1 MQCRHRGGRGSV
13 RAADV
18 LAGSGFYS
26 WVAVYLTGQRK
37 KSWMTV
43 WANSVRS
50 ALGGLL
56 RGPDVDVGLAF
67 VAFAALLID
76 PVVSHQVKELT
87 PLAAGLAL
95 IAALPL
101 VLRRRHPLGVLV
113 TIVPLLLVCLAVFHP
128 DHAAAGIVMLVVF
141 TVGLH
146 GHRARAL
153 VVGALMAPVV
163 AAGVLITST
172 HDNLAAETVAYVA
185 LVLGALAAGDAVRA
199 RQELVRVLAQEEER
213 ERAAL
218 AQHRFDEQRLRY
230 AHELHDVVGH
240 ALVAINVRAAAAA
253 HLARR
258 EQPVSPVAV
267 LEEIASTSAEA
278 LGELRA
284 ALKGLRSDGGDG
296 DGVPLRPPGA
306 GLADLGDL
314 IAGVKGAGLTVELD
328 MAADLAASSPAIA
341 HAGYRIVQEGLTNVL
356 RHSTASHALVRIG
369 RDDGALLVEVIDDG
383 PARPAV
389 GTGGGHGLLGMRER
403 AAALGGRC
411 ETGQVPGGGWR
422 IRAWIPVEQ
431 EERWPT

>member
-1 MQCRHRGGRGSV
+1 MM
-13 RAADV
+13 A
-18 LAGSGFYS
+18 
-26 WVAVYLTGQRK
+26 WVP
-37 KSWMTV
+37 SM
-43 WANSVRS
+43 RS
-50 ALGGLL
+50 ALREML
-56 RGPDVDVGLAF
+56 RGPDFDVVLAF
-67 VAFAALLID
+67 IAFAALLID
-76 PVVSHQVKELT
+76 PLATHQVKELT
-87 PLAAGLAL
+87 PLDGGLAL
-95 IAALPL
+95 VTAVPL
-101 VLRRRHPLGVLV
+101 VLRRRYPLGVLV
-113 TIVPLLLVCLAVFHP
+113 TVVPLLLVCLAVFHP
-128 DHAAAGIVMLVVF
+128 DQAAAGIVMVVVF
-141 TVGLH
+141 TVGLY
-146 GHRARAL
+146 GHRTRAL

-172 HDNLAAETVAYVA
+172 KGDNVATTVAYVA

-258 EQPVSPVAV
+258 EQGASPVGA

-284 ALKGLRSDGGDG
+284 ALKGLRSDDS
-296 DGVPLRPPGA
+296 VPLRPAGA

-328 MAADLAASSPAIA
+328 MAAATEAVPPAVG

-356 RHSTASHALVRIG
+356 RHSTAKHARVRI
-369 RDDGALLVEVIDDG
+369 RHDEGALLVEVLDDG
-383 PARPAV
+383 QAV
-389 GTGGGHGLLGMRER
+389 TGTGGGIVGGGHGLLGMRER
-403 AAALGGRC
+403 AAALGGSC
-411 ETGQVPGGGWR
+411 EAGPAPGGGWR
-422 IRAWIPVEQ
+422 VRARIPI
-431 EERWPT
+431 EREDR

>member
-1 MQCRHRGGRGSV
+1 M
-13 RAADV
+13 
-18 LAGSGFYS
+18 
-26 WVAVYLTGQRK
+26 
-37 KSWMTV
+37 
-43 WANSVRS
+43 RS
-50 ALGGLL
+50 ALREML
-56 RGPDVDVGLAF
+56 RGPDFDVVLAF
-67 VAFAALLID
+67 IAFAALLID
-76 PVVSHQVKELT
+76 PLVTHQVKELT
-87 PLAAGLAL
+87 PLDGGLAL
-95 IAALPL
+95 VTAVPL
-101 VLRRRHPLGVLV
+101 VLRRRYPLGVLV
-113 TIVPLLLVCLAVFHP
+113 TVVPLLLVCLAVFHP
-128 DHAAAGIVMLVVF
+128 DQAAAGIVMVVVF
-141 TVGLH
+141 TVGLY
-146 GHRARAL
+146 GHRTRAL

-172 HDNLAAETVAYVA
+172 KGDNVATTVAYVA

-258 EQPVSPVAV
+258 EQGASPVGA

-284 ALKGLRSDGGDG
+284 ALKGLRSDDS
-296 DGVPLRPPGA
+296 VPLRPAGA

-328 MAADLAASSPAIA
+328 MAAATEAVPPAVG

-356 RHSTASHALVRIG
+356 RHSTAKHARVRI
-369 RDDGALLVEVIDDG
+369 RHDEGALLVEVLDDG
-383 PARPAV
+383 QAV
-389 GTGGGHGLLGMRER
+389 TGTGGGIVGGGHGLLGMRER
-403 AAALGGRC
+403 AAALGGSC
-411 ETGQVPGGGWR
+411 EAGPAPGGGWR
-422 IRAWIPVEQ
+422 VRARIPI
-431 EERWPT
+431 EREDR